1 MKKWLALLLC
11 CLLCLCAAGAMA
23 EGAVKLD
30 ISGKKRY
37 DIYPNGY
44 ISSETPGVL
53 VPHTGSYI
61 FTGATEDKYDTPF
74 GFYANEYGKESGNNK
89 NVSYEVTFENL
100 KALADIDCTA
110 IRFFAGSVDENA
122 KNCTI
127 TINLSSIDG
136 GSVTAISFPVFS
148 NNSLAANNNTVKILV
163 HNVSGT
169 LKLDRLMQMRK
180 RIVSQGITLT
190 YDTDDGPVTIDGN
203 KEDDQNNAKDLVI
216 KTISCQFY
224 LKHVPT
230 TATCTAAGKQGY
242 YTCTICKRIYLN
254 KNATGETTLD
264 QLPTVGPLGHDLT
277 HVDEVP
283 STCKVNGYRAHYACS
298 NCTNLFED
306 ADGLKETTRKA
317 LTLPAQHDLEKVPA
331 KAPTCTEDGNKEYY
345 FCKREGCGELF
356 SDEQGQTPFTGDMV
370 IKKQGH
376 TLTPVPAKPA
386 TCTEEGNKEYYY
398 CTREGCGELF
408 SDEQGQTPFTGDKV
422 IKKLGHKLTPVPA
435 KAPTCT
441 EDGYEAYYVCTRC
454 QELFAD
460 ENATMALPQPKPIPA
475 EEHDFGE
482 DWQSDGEKHWHAC
495 DCGERSGEAEHS
507 FVTVVDRKPGE
518 TEPGEQHE
526 ECSVCGYRKAAVSIP
541 AVGRIDLPQTG
552 DSSHL
557 LGWLAMLGA
566 CCAGL
571 WCVSRR
577 RG

>member
-1 MKKWLALLLC
+1 M
-11 CLLCLCAAGAMA
+11 
-23 EGAVKLD
+23 
-30 ISGKKRY
+30 
-37 DIYPNGY
+37 
-44 ISSETPGVL
+44 
-53 VPHTGSYI
+53 
-61 FTGATEDKYDTPF
+61 
-74 GFYANEYGKESGNNK
+74 
-89 NVSYEVTFENL
+89 
-100 KALADIDCTA
+100 
-110 IRFFAGSVDENA
+110 
-122 KNCTI
+122 
-127 TINLSSIDG
+127 
-136 GSVTAISFPVFS
+136 
-148 NNSLAANNNTVKILV
+148 
-163 HNVSGT
+163 
-169 LKLDRLMQMRK
+169 
-180 RIVSQGITLT
+180 
-190 YDTDDGPVTIDGN
+190 
-203 KEDDQNNAKDLVI
+203 
-216 KTISCQFY
+216 
-224 LKHVPT
+224 
-230 TATCTAAGKQGY
+230 
-242 YTCTICKRIYLN
+242 
-254 KNATGETTLD
+254 
-264 QLPTVGPLGHDLT
+264 
-277 HVDEVP
+277 
-283 STCKVNGYRAHYACS
+283 
-298 NCTNLFED
+298 
-306 ADGLKETTRKA
+306 KETTRKA

-345 FCKREGCGELF
+345 FCK
-356 SDEQGQTPFTGDMV
+356 
-370 IKKQGH
+370 
-376 TLTPVPAKPA
+376 
-386 TCTEEGNKEYYY
+386 
-398 CTREGCGELF
+398 REGCGELF